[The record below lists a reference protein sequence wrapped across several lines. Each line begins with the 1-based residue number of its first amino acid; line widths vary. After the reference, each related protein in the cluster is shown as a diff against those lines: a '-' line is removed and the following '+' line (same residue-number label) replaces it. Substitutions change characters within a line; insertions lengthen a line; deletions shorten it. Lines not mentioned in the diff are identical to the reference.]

1 MNSLKNNKRIKKVRK
16 VKRTKKNVRK
26 YKSKKNVRKVKKS
39 KKNIRKYKSRR
50 QKGGNYFN
58 FHKSPHMLPISNF
71 GVTPGGIKLPEN
83 SNILYD
89 LGQNQNGGGVNLGY
103 FDHVTNGVDYLKY
116 GFHNQIDNF
125 LGNSESR
132 VVSFPYNQSM

>member
-26 YKSKKNVRKVKKS
+26 YKSKKNVRKYKS
-39 KKNIRKYKSRR
+39 KK

-89 LGQNQNGGGVNLGY
+89 LGHKQNGGGVNLGY
-103 FDHVTNGVDYLKY
+103 LDHVTNGVDYLKY
-116 GFHNQIDNF
+116 GIHNQIDNF

-132 VVSFPYNQSM
+132 VIPFPYNQSM